1 MQGPHRRNELDRAAL
16 SSVIPKF
23 GPYLADGSNK
33 FHRRSCSSRRYDG
46 TIMMARTQITLSAEE
61 HRRAKAK
68 AAELGISL
76 AEYFRRLVAQDLS
89 PTPPKKGFTF
99 IGMGDSKG
107 SDVGRQKHEY
117 IGEAAWNEHVRSVDG
132 DSADT

>member
-1 MQGPHRRNELDRAAL
+1 
-16 SSVIPKF
+16 
-23 GPYLADGSNK
+23 
-33 FHRRSCSSRRYDG
+33 
-46 TIMMARTQITLSAEE
+46 MMARTQITLSAEE

-68 AAELGISL
+68 AAQLGISL

-107 SDVGRQKHEY
+107 SDVAERKHEY
-117 IGEAAWNEHVRSVDG
+117 LGEAALREHVRTVDE
-132 DSADT
+132 DSTEI